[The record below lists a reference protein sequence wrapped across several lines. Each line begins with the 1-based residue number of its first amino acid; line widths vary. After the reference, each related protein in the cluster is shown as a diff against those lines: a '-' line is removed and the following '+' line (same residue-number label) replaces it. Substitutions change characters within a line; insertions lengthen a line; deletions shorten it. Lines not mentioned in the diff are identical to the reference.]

1 MSRLYTYSVPA
12 ARCKPAPDEAAP
24 GSTTTAMS
32 SMIEFD
38 PIRLPPEAEAL
49 RKEVRAF
56 LKEEIAAGTFDPN
69 STHLDS
75 AFNIEFSRKCGERG
89 WIGMTWPKKY
99 GGGERSFL
107 ERYVLTEEFRVW
119 GAPTRAH
126 FTADRQSGPV
136 LLKYAPEEVKQDIIP
151 RIVRGECYF
160 CIGMSEP
167 DSGSDL
173 FAAKTRAEKVAGG
186 WRING
191 RKVWTSNAHR
201 VHYMIGLFRTSPPT
215 KENRRHGL
223 TQFLVDLKTPGI
235 TVRPLLHLTGK
246 HEFNEV
252 IFEDAILA
260 ENTVL
265 GEIDG
270 AWKQAT
276 SELAYER
283 SGPERFLET
292 IYLLPELVRLLGDKP
307 DVRGAEGIGRLV
319 AQLHTLR
326 RMSISVN
333 GMLAAGKEP
342 VLQGSVVKD
351 LGTQWE
357 QKLPAR
363 VRELAAFSE
372 DDPGNRADFEELLRY
387 ATLVAPKLTIQ
398 GGTTEIL
405 RGIIARGLGLR

>member
-1 MSRLYTYSVPA
+1 
-12 ARCKPAPDEAAP
+12 
-24 GSTTTAMS
+24 MS

-38 PIRLPPEAEAL
+38 PIRLPPEAEKL
-49 RKEVRAF
+49 RTEVRAF
-56 LKEEIAAGTFDPN
+56 LREEIDAGTFDPH

-75 AFNIEFSRKCGERG
+75 AYNPEFSKKVGKRG
-89 WIGMTWPKKY
+89 WIGLTWPKKY
-99 GGGERSFL
+99 GGQERSFL
-107 ERYVLTEEFRVW
+107 ERYVITEEFRAW

-136 LLKYAPEEVKQDIIP
+136 LIKYASEEIKQDILP
-151 RIVRGECYF
+151 RITRGECYF

-173 FAAKTRAEKVAGG
+173 FAAKTRAEKVDGG
-186 WRING
+186 WKVNG

-201 VHYMIGLFRTSPPT
+201 THYMIGLLRTSQPT
-215 KENRRHGL
+215 QENRRHGL

-252 IFEDAILA
+252 IFEDAILP
-260 ENTVL
+260 ENAVL
-265 GEIDG
+265 GEIDS

-292 IYLLPELVRLLGDKP
+292 VYILPELVNLLGKEP
-307 DVRGAEGIGRLV
+307 DIRGAEGIGRLV

-333 GMLAAGKEP
+333 GMLEAGKEP

-357 QKLPAR
+357 QKLPSR
-363 VRELAAFSE
+363 VRELAAFSDVE
-372 DDPGNRADFEELLRY
+372 PNNRADFEELLRY
-387 ATLVAPKLTIQ
+387 ATLIAPKLTIQ